1 MKKSIIMSVFLAL
14 LGLLGWQVYTKVT
27 SPGSGEGPVRERPAV
42 AVEIQTASTGT
53 IRDVGV
59 FTGTLH
65 PRSRFVVAPK
75 ISGRLEKL
83 PVHVGDRI
91 EPGKLVA
98 VLDQGE
104 YAQQVD
110 QARAELQVARAQ
122 LEESRS
128 ALEIAGRELERVR
141 ELRRQKIASESELD
155 GADAEFKARQ
165 AKHQV
170 ALAQVTQKKA
180 LLEAAQ
186 VRLSY
191 TRIHAGGNGSGALW
205 VVGERFVDEGAL
217 LAPNNPIISVL
228 DIGSL
233 IAVVHVI
240 EKDYPKIKPGQVAS
254 IAAEAFPEERFTGR
268 IVRLAPLLKETSRQ
282 ARVEIEVPNPDA
294 RLKPGMFIR
303 AEIEFDRHE
312 NAMLIPE
319 SALVRREEGVRGVFT
334 VDTGE
339 MKARFIP
346 VKTGIIQSDT
356 AEIVEPEL
364 TEPVV
369 TLGQHLLEDG
379 SLVLLPAD
387 GDREGEKPATRVET
401 PAGSES

>member
-1 MKKSIIMSVFLAL
+1 MKKPIIVLIFLVL
-14 LGLLGWQVYTKVT
+14 IGLLGWQVYTKVI
-27 SPGSGEGPVRERPAV
+27 SPGAGEGPVRGTPAV
-42 AVEIQTASTGT
+42 AVEIQTARTGT
-53 IRDVGV
+53 IRDMGV

-75 ISGRLEKL
+75 IGGRLEEL
-83 PVHVGDRI
+83 SVYVGDRV

-104 YAQQVD
+104 YAQQVE
-110 QARAELQVARAQ
+110 QARAELEVARAQ
-122 LEESRS
+122 VAESRS
-128 ALEIAGRELERVR
+128 ALEIAGRELERVK

-155 GADAEFKARQ
+155 ATEADFKARQ

-170 ALAQVTQKKA
+170 ALAQVNQRKA
-180 LLEAAQ
+180 SLEAAQ

-191 TRIHAGGNGSGALW
+191 TRIQAGGDGSGALW

-217 LAPNNPIISVL
+217 LAPNSPIISVL

-240 EKDYPKIKPGQVAS
+240 EKDYPKIKPGQAAS
-254 IAAEAFPEERFTGR
+254 IAAEAFPEERFSGR
-268 IVRLAPLLKETSRQ
+268 IVRLAPLLKEASRQ

-303 AEIEFDRHE
+303 AEVEFDRRE
-312 NAMLIPE
+312 NALLVPE

-334 VDTGE
+334 VDSGE

-356 AEIVEPEL
+356 AEIVEPAL
-364 TEPVV
+364 TKPIV

-379 SLVLLPAD
+379 SLVLLPGD
-387 GDREGEKPATRVET
+387 GDHEAEKPAARVKK
-401 PAGSES
+401 PSEPES